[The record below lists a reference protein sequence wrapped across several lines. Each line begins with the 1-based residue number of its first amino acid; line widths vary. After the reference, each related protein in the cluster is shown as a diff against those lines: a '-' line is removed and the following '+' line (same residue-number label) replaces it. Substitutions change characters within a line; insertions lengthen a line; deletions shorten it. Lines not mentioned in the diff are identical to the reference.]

1 LGGVAGHAGLFSTA
15 TDLASYAQMMIN
27 RGFYGGRR
35 YFKQSTIEQFTQ
47 RQEMP
52 PGSVRALG
60 WDTPSEEG
68 SLAGDFFSPGSYGH
82 TGFTGTSMWIDPKR
96 KIAVILLTN
105 HVYPSRGK
113 TAEEFKMWKAEMRE
127 VRRAFQNGVM
137 QILLQDN

>member
-1 LGGVAGHAGLFSTA
+1 
-15 TDLASYAQMMIN
+15 
-27 RGFYGGRR
+27 
-35 YFKQSTIEQFTQ
+35 
-47 RQEMP
+47 
-52 PGSVRALG
+52 
-60 WDTPSEEG
+60 
-68 SLAGDFFSPGSYGH
+68 LAGDFFSPGSYGH

-113 TAEEFKMWKAEMRE
+113 KAEMRE